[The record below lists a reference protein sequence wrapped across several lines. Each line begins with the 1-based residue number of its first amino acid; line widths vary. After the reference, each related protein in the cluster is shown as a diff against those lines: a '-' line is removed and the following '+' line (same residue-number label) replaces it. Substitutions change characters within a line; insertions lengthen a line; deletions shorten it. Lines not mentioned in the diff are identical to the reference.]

1 MFEEDPA
8 TGKRGVTSE
17 KEYLSALQRLVV
29 SMRIEGQK
37 AMTNTL
43 LHEFNDRAFQGMRK
57 RQKWQQLRAIQC
69 RTRHEF
75 NDQNTPGREHP

>member
-29 SMRIEGQK
+29 SMRIESQK

-43 LHEFNDRAFQGMRK
+43 SHESNSQAFQGMRK

-69 RTRHEF
+69 KRTQVYSR
-75 NDQNTPGREHP
+75 DQYSELTRN